1 MEIIL
6 IDDVFE
12 LGKRGDVVRVAN
24 GYGRNY
30 LIPKKLAV
38 PATPGNRKMVDQQR
52 LAMAKKES
60 KYQEEAELLA
70 QELNQ
75 LHLVISRK
83 SGDTGTLFGSVTSKD
98 ITDLLQHT
106 GIRLDRRKLLLSQP
120 IKSIGNYRIEIR
132 PHSEVTAE
140 ILLSVPIEG
149 EQPISEV
156 KKKDEESDKIVAEL
170 EAKLKEMGQLTR
182 GQSSASPQP
191 EETLSDERE
200 SQAAEEEEKEA
211 TTGKEEKEAAAV
223 EPEKEA
229 TTGKKEKEAAA
240 VEPEKEATTGKKEKR
255 SSSSR
260 TREGSNYR
268 EKRKRSSS
276 SRTREGSNYRE
287 KRKRSSSSRTRE
299 GSNYREKRKR
309 SSSSRTRE
317 GSNYREK
324 RKRSSSSRTRE
335 GSNYREKRKRSSRRH
350 Q

>member
-75 LHLVISRK
+75 LHLIISRK

-140 ILLSVPIEG
+140 LLLSVPIEG

-156 KKKDEESDKIVAEL
+156 KKKDEESDKIVADL

-191 EETLSDERE
+191 EETLSEERE

-211 TTGKEEKEAAAV
+211 TTGTEEKEAAAV
-223 EPEKEA
+223 ELEKEATTGTEEEEAAAVELEKEATTGTEEKEAAAVELEKEA

-240 VEPEKEATTGKKEKR
+240 VEQEKEATTGKKEKEAVAD
-255 SSSSR
+255 
-260 TREGSNYR
+260 TNE
-268 EKRKRSSS
+268 EA
-276 SRTREGSNYRE
+276 
-287 KRKRSSSSRTRE
+287 
-299 GSNYREKRKR
+299 
-309 SSSSRTRE
+309 
-317 GSNYREK
+317 
-324 RKRSSSSRTRE
+324 
-335 GSNYREKRKRSSRRH
+335 
-350 Q
+350 

>member
-1 MEIIL
+1 MEVIL

-52 LAMAKKES
+52 LAMAKKDS

-70 QELNQ
+70 LELNQ
-75 LHLVISRK
+75 LHLIISRK
-83 SGDTGTLFGSVTSKD
+83 SGETGTLFGSVTSKD

-140 ILLSVPIEG
+140 LLLSVPIEG

-191 EETLSDERE
+191 EATLSDERE

-229 TTGKKEKEAAA
+229 TTGKEEKEAAA
-240 VEPEKEATTGKKEKR
+240 VEPEKEATTGKEEKEAAAVEQEEEATTGKKEK
-255 SSSSR
+255 
-260 TREGSNYR
+260 EAAAVEQ
-268 EKRKRSSS
+268 EKEATTGKK
-276 SRTREGSNYRE
+276 E
-287 KRKRSSSSRTRE
+287 KDAVEDTHE
-299 GSNYREKRKR
+299 EA
-309 SSSSRTRE
+309 
-317 GSNYREK
+317 
-324 RKRSSSSRTRE
+324 
-335 GSNYREKRKRSSRRH
+335 
-350 Q
+350 

>member
-1 MEIIL
+1 MEVIL

-75 LHLVISRK
+75 LHLIISRK

-140 ILLSVPIEG
+140 LLLSVPIEG

-191 EETLSDERE
+191 EETLSEERE

-223 EPEKEA
+223 EQEKEATTGKEEKEAAAVEQEEEATTGKEGKEAAAVEQEKEATTGKEGKEAAAVEQEEEA
-229 TTGKKEKEAAA
+229 TTGKKEKEA
-240 VEPEKEATTGKKEKR
+240 VEDTNEEA
-255 SSSSR
+255 
-260 TREGSNYR
+260 
-268 EKRKRSSS
+268 
-276 SRTREGSNYRE
+276 
-287 KRKRSSSSRTRE
+287 
-299 GSNYREKRKR
+299 
-309 SSSSRTRE
+309 
-317 GSNYREK
+317 
-324 RKRSSSSRTRE
+324 
-335 GSNYREKRKRSSRRH
+335 
-350 Q
+350 